1 MKVRKYICLLL
12 VLTGILSLAG
22 CGMKECKCLASD
34 KLYLNDS
41 IDARTD
47 TVFTVYNYTKT
58 DCEQFNE
65 DEKVV
70 MDSVTY
76 ILHKV
81 ICEEN

>member
-1 MKVRKYICLLL
+1 MKKIFCYLW
-12 VLTGILSLAG
+12 VLTGILSLAS
-22 CGMKECKCLASD
+22 CSTKECKCLTSD
-34 KLYLNDS
+34 KLYQYDNLDV
-41 IDARTD
+41 RTD
-47 TVFTVYNYTKT
+47 TVFTVYNYTKS

-81 ICEEN
+81 VCEEN

>member
-1 MKVRKYICLLL
+1 M
-12 VLTGILSLAG
+12 VLTGILSLAS
-22 CGMKECKCLASD
+22 CGTKECKCLTYD
-34 KLYLNDS
+34 KLYQHDS
-41 IDARTD
+41 LDARTD
-47 TVFTVYNYTKT
+47 TVFTVYNYTKS

-76 ILHKV
+76 IHHKV